1 MSTAVPLSRRALGKA
16 MLGLAAASAL
26 RVPLASAAAPDGA
39 GAVTDM
45 VAALQAAR
53 ALSFSAHAT
62 FGASV
67 ATAKLKPLGS
77 RASVVFER
85 PDSPV
90 AVFGG
95 GGEPDG
101 CKLAASRAARRHRSA
116 CLWPPR
122 PS

>member
-53 ALSFSAHAT
+53 ALSFTANST

-67 ATAKLKPLGS
+67 ATAKLKTPRQPGERRV
-77 RASVVFER
+77 RAPR
-85 PDSPV
+85 QPV
-90 AVFGG
+90 RGV
-95 GGEPDG
+95 
-101 CKLAASRAARRHRSA
+101 RRR
-116 CLWPPR
+116 R
-122 PS
+122 